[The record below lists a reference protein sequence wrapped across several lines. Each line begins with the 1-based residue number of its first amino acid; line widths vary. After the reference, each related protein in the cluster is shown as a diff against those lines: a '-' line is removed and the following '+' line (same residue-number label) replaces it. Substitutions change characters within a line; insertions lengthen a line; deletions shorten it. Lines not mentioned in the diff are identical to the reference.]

1 MVDRS
6 TPIRASARRTE
17 TMMRRTALPVVLALS
32 ALLAGCATAVRGTGD
47 LGVVVERAAGRIQV
61 VETSGM
67 TRLATIDGF
76 GDLSHASVVFARDGR
91 YAYVFGRDGG
101 LTRVDLLNAKV
112 THRTIQ
118 AGNSIGGAIT
128 QDGRVVA
135 AQNYE
140 PGGIRLFD
148 AATLE
153 PLADIPAIGPDGR
166 RSKVVGLA
174 DLPGKRL
181 AASLFEAGEI
191 WIIDVADPR
200 HPKVT
205 KLPAGKQP
213 YDGLVTP
220 DGRWYLAGLFGE
232 DGLAL
237 VDLWQTPPA
246 ARHVLSGYGRGSAP
260 LPVYKMPHLRG
271 WAMAQGKAWLPAIG
285 RHEVLI
291 ADTANAWQ
299 EAGRVEVA
307 GQPVF
312 VMAQP
317 DGRQVWVNFAF
328 PNNETVQVID
338 TATRKV
344 VRTLKPCRGVLH
356 MEFTPKGEAVW
367 LSCRDDNRVVVYD
380 TTTYEQLT
388 TLPADHPSGIFFTSR
403 TQRFGM

>member
-1 MVDRS
+1 
-6 TPIRASARRTE
+6 
-17 TMMRRTALPVVLALS
+17 MMRRAALPLALLMS
-32 ALLAGCATAVRGTGD
+32 ALLAGCAATVRGTGD

-61 VETSGM
+61 VETTGV
-67 TRLATIDGF
+67 TRLATVTGL

-101 LTRVDLLNAKV
+101 LSRVDLLNATI
-112 THRTIQ
+112 THRVMQ
-118 AGNSIGGAIT
+118 AGNSIGGAIS

-191 WIIDVADPR
+191 WVIDIANPR
-200 HPKVT
+200 QPEIT
-205 KLPAGKQP
+205 KLRAGQQP

-246 ARHVLSGYGRGSAP
+246 ARHVMSGYGRGSAP

-299 EAGRVEVA
+299 ESGRVKVT

-338 TATRKV
+338 TATRRV
-344 VRTLKPCRGVLH
+344 VRTLSPCRGVLH
-356 MEFTPKGEAVW
+356 MEFTPKGDAVW
-367 LSCRDDNRVVVYD
+367 LSCRDDNRVMVYD
-380 TTTYEQLT
+380 TMTYEHLA

-403 TQRFGM
+403 AQRFGM